1 MPAFLSAVFA
11 EEDAISQ
18 IAVDSSRHILYTLSN
33 KGTIAVFDMGS
44 DGQSMSRTTAL
55 SQASIVQHA
64 IKIVK

>member
-1 MPAFLSAVFA
+1 MPSFLSAAFA

-18 IAVDSSRHILYTLSN
+18 ILIDSSRHILYTLSS
-33 KGTIAVFDMGS
+33 KGTIAVFDMGA
-44 DGQSMSRTTAL
+44 DGQSMSRTTAM